1 MIQTLNDVLAKDKK
15 QLSYSDAVTSALI
28 FIAAGKICEIL
39 EEHLNMKNKGDYS
52 KEGNL
57 QFKAILARVKYQTYI
72 REPVV
77 VQLRKD
83 ALLLEAATAHQMLKL
98 HQEETKIDK

>member
-15 QLSYSDAVTSALI
+15 PLAYEDAVRFALI
-28 FIAAGKICEIL
+28 VIAAGKICEIL

-52 KEGNL
+52 KEGTL
-57 QFKAILARVKYQTYI
+57 QFEAIMARVKYQAYI
-72 REPVV
+72 QEPVV

-83 ALLLEAATAHQMLKL
+83 ALLLKAATAHQMLKL
-98 HQEETKIDK
+98 HQEEIKIDK